1 MKHITII
8 ALVPLVLLL
17 GIIPALQTD
26 FIQSADAS
34 TINSKKVCGD
44 QLCSEL
50 VETTETPSTPTEAEI
65 PHDAQF
71 MFVQTA
77 ESGELFKTLTGYTL
91 TLDNIAPQIVYFSDR
106 PYNIYGHLTTSQW
119 IDGIWTNK
127 QVDFENNPPNASLVL
142 FDGNGNTHEMIVQLN
157 HVKYDAHDNT
167 MQYEI
172 TLSSDYYEK
181 LVSKSG
187 HTQGALPVKFGN
199 TSLFIDDVVGSVV
212 DKVKKGT
219 NKVVH
224 GADKVVD
231 DVKNLNKHTVA
242 AYAESAEKGIKEF
255 GKQLGHDFKK
265 DGKFYEK
272 SGMTVGKYIAKN
284 NHVALSWELKT
295 GEVIIVDGKDMAK
308 WTKMTATQIYDE
320 LSFNIFAIGE
330 FVKPKLV
337 SYVEGKHNLGKECE
351 KETGLILD
359 YAIAEGVKK
368 GKEQGGS
375 FAKDMGI
382 GIGAMLGTS
391 AVVPIDEL
399 ICTELIPP
407 TPPSGN
413 EALMGGGGE
422 QPNDNSQQVM
432 SVIQRQLSENSDYKH
447 SSPMAKIAE
456 QVGGDLGVVLSE
468 TVTQFIKSQTEDA
481 SSTTTPE

>member
-1 MKHITII
+1 MKYISILALLPII
-8 ALVPLVLLL
+8 LLL
-17 GIIPALQTD
+17 GVAPSLQSDLIPD
-26 FIQSADAS
+26 ADAA
-34 TINSKKVCGD
+34 KYKPKMVCGD
-44 QLCSEL
+44 QLCSEKQKDAP
-50 VETTETPSTPTEAEI
+50 TPEESQIPEDAE
-65 PHDAQF
+65 F
-71 MFVQTA
+71 MFIQTA
-77 ESGELFKTLTGYTL
+77 ESGELFKKINGYTL
-91 TLDNIAPQIVYFSDR
+91 TLFDISPQVVYFSDR
-106 PYNIYGHLTTSQW
+106 PYNIYGHLTALEWTY
-119 IDGIWTNK
+119 GIWEDK
-127 QVDFENNPPNASLVL
+127 EVDFKNNPPNASLVL
-142 FDGNGNTHEMIVQLN
+142 FDDNGNTHEMIVQLN
-157 HVKYDAHDNT
+157 HIKYVANQNT

-172 TLSSDYYEK
+172 TISSDYYEK
-181 LVSKSG
+181 LVTKSG
-187 HTQGALPVKFGN
+187 HTLGALPVKFGN
-199 TSLFIDDVVGSVV
+199 ASLFIDDVVGSVIN
-212 DKVKKGT
+212 KVKHGAK
-219 NKVVH
+219 NVEH

-231 DVKNLNKHTVA
+231 DVKNLDKHTVA

-308 WTKMTATQIYDE
+308 WTKMTATEIYNE

-330 FVKPKLV
+330 YIQPKLV

-468 TVTQFIKSQTEDA
+468 TVVQFIKSQTEDT